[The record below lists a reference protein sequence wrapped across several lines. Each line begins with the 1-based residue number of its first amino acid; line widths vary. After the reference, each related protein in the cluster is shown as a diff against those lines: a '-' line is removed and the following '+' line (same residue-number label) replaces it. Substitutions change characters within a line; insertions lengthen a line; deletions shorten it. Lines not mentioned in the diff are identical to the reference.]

1 MSRAANIANDRPLGV
16 KSLSEED
23 YVPVT
28 ANQILIGRTSTVPV
42 RDYNPEESEN
52 LSRHE
57 KYKSELLQTWWNHYY
72 QQLFQ
77 NLLLFQ
83 KWKDSQRHKNLQ
95 VGNVCLIKYNSKV
108 KGTYR
113 LCCVHEVGPDADG
126 VVGTVSVQLRPRDR
140 HEPSLPYKP
149 KIM

>member
-1 MSRAANIANDRPLGV
+1 M
-16 KSLSEED
+16 
-23 YVPVT
+23 
-28 ANQILIGRTSTVPV
+28 
-42 RDYNPEESEN
+42 
-52 LSRHE
+52 
-57 KYKSELLQTWWNHYY
+57 
-72 QQLFQ
+72 
-77 NLLLFQ
+77 LLFQ

-149 KIM
+149 KIMETGVQRLVMICPKEQTDNVSTK